1 MARLKV
7 GVLISGSGTNLQAL
21 IDDCARA
28 DAPSEIALVLSN
40 RADAFGL
47 TRAAEAGLP
56 HRVIDHRDYG
66 ARADFERA
74 LSAALEASGVE
85 LVCLAGFM
93 RVLTAAFVE
102 RWRDR
107 LINVHP
113 SLLPAFKGLDTHARA
128 IAAGVRIAGCTVH
141 FVRAEVDD
149 GPIIVQAAVPV
160 LADDTAESLAA
171 RVLGEEHRCLPL
183 AVRLIAEGRVSVAG
197 GRCVIDAP
205 GPGPSTPRGARGA
218 RERQPRSGPF
228 ARWRI
233 ERFAHEKGPEPSGSG
248 PCRGPCRQSR
258 MHSSRRAWRSAR
270 PDPRSA
276 RGSAPS
282 PRRWS

>member
-28 DAPSEIALVLSN
+28 ESGSEIALVLSN
-40 RADAFGL
+40 QADAFGL
-47 TRAAEAGLP
+47 TRAAQAGLP
-56 HRVIDHRDYG
+56 RRVVDHRAYDS
-66 ARADFERA
+66 RAAFELA

-93 RVLTAAFVE
+93 LVLTADFVD

-128 IAAGVRIAGCTVH
+128 IEAGVRIAGCTVH
-141 FVRAEVDD
+141 YVRPEVDS

-171 RVLGEEHRCLPL
+171 RVLREEHRCLPL
-183 AVRLIAEGRVSVAG
+183 AVRLIAAGRVSVTG
-197 GRCVIDAP
+197 ERCVIDGAVPGGALINPAP
-205 GPGPSTPRGARGA
+205 GP
-218 RERQPRSGPF
+218 
-228 ARWRI
+228 
-233 ERFAHEKGPEPSGSG
+233 
-248 PCRGPCRQSR
+248 
-258 MHSSRRAWRSAR
+258 
-270 PDPRSA
+270 
-276 RGSAPS
+276 
-282 PRRWS
+282 